1 MSPSSWKKNPYLPF
15 FGFLYTPSSIL
26 LFPLYTIN
34 QPIVT
39 TSMLQFIGNEKNQRW
54 GIFLH
59 REFFPMIGRIK
70 TRKCHVEFLGGNVF
84 RGVDDHLEKKKND
97 HEECIMSHMSMTDVA
112 YSVMQSHMN
121 TRHV

>member
-1 MSPSSWKKNPYLPF
+1 
-15 FGFLYTPSSIL
+15 
-26 LFPLYTIN
+26 
-34 QPIVT
+34 
-39 TSMLQFIGNEKNQRW
+39 
-54 GIFLH
+54 
-59 REFFPMIGRIK
+59 MIGRIK